1 MTELSNGLFEAIMD
15 LPKKE
20 AQILLAALESGKQ
33 LNRKLRKLLE
43 AAEDAADR
51 TSAIRELVELEAR
64 LAD

>member
-1 MTELSNGLFEAIMD
+1 MD

-20 AQILLAALESGKQ
+20 AKILLAALEGDKQ

-51 TSAIRELVELEAR
+51 TGGIRELVELEAR
-64 LAD
+64 LRD

>member
-20 AQILLAALESGKQ
+20 AKILLAALKEGKQ

-51 TSAIRELVELEAR
+51 TGAVSALVELEAR
-64 LAD
+64 FRD